1 MRLAVMWS
9 AFVVMVKSHGA
20 IVDDAKV
27 GYVGNKQPK
36 PNEFI
41 SCKSHG
47 TIFGFRIWAI
57 DNSSLL
63 VLPIVGN
70 IPKSKGYTIASD
82 RSKSTW
88 TSTLTK
94 ITIGCK
100 MGGRET
106 Q

>member
-1 MRLAVMWS
+1 MRLAVMWN
-9 AFVVMVKSHGA
+9 AFVVMVKSHRA
-20 IVDDAKV
+20 IVDDAK
-27 GYVGNKQPK
+27 VGNKQPK

-41 SCKSHG
+41 SSKSHG
-47 TIFGFRIWAI
+47 AIFGFRIWAI

>member
-20 IVDDAKV
+20 IVDDAK
-27 GYVGNKQPK
+27 VGNKQPK

-88 TSTLTK
+88 TSTLIK